1 MTPITYSY
9 YIPALIVQD
18 HLKAMAV
25 GEGSALGTY
34 EPGTRQEETALRG
47 YLSGFGLNAYKA
59 VIPVKHLSGGQRMR
73 VAMVRHSVLCMC
85 FMFLY
90 LYCVY
95 V

>member
-1 MTPITYSY
+1 M
-9 YIPALIVQD
+9 
-18 HLKAMAV
+18 KAMAV

-73 VAMVRHSVLCMC
+73 VAMVRHNMKYMSVRIKYDCILT
-85 FMFLY
+85 FLVCTFE
-90 LYCVY
+90 LTLIGGGSCAQA
-95 V
+95 